1 MSLRIMY
8 MASLTYNSVASRR
21 TNQTYV
27 YFTKKKE
34 REKKNVYFDDIS
46 NVRRETQFLCIQ
58 KQSIAGLTILTYID
72 IDYYRKNQCFIIR

>member
-34 REKKNVYFDDIS
+34 REKKNVYFDIS

>member
-27 YFTKKKE
+27 YFTKKKKE

-46 NVRRETQFLCIQ
+46 NVRRETQFLCI
-58 KQSIAGLTILTYID
+58 
-72 IDYYRKNQCFIIR
+72 